1 MFKPLAALMSESERE
16 SLLVTRETKVL
27 LQDFRGSTLR
37 AAKKGHKKFDCRSLQ
52 KESESSQ
59 RVREK

>member
-37 AAKKGHKKFDCRSLQ
+37 AAKKDTEKCDCLSLQ

-59 RVREK
+59 RVRE